1 MKIFYS
7 ISLFLFS
14 TVVLNAQNV
23 GIGTTSPNASLQIK
37 GNASSTVL
45 LNVTDNAAS
54 SKMYVK
60 TDGNVGI
67 GTTNPLSKLQVNGL
81 LNVGN
86 SFTPTAITSD
96 NIINIQ
102 VGGNADGATNG
113 ISFYENNSGFGM
125 KIGYDGT
132 GSGATNALL
141 FYDDRDS
148 MIVTLQNGGNLGL
161 GTTPSTVHKLDAR
174 TPSLGNNT
182 KAVYGQVTGNV
193 GTSNYHKGVYGTVTG
208 HTDGGW
214 YYGVHGDAYRSSA
227 TSAGRTYGVYGRA
240 GNATDGWNYGVYGF
254 LQGTNGGAAVY
265 GAVDGF
271 STYPDVDVN
280 GSWAGF
286 FNGDVNLEGGLAV
299 GGSKGTAGQVL
310 RTDGTDLYWSADGAD
325 NLGNHTATQDIGI
338 GNYNAVFGDVD
349 YSGIYFGAKYQD
361 ALAHSGAWGYVRQTP
376 TNGQIEIGSDDMIEF
391 YETDSRVL
399 KASWSMNTGT
409 FQFNGTMGLL
419 NGTTVNE
426 FSTDGTLGGNSN
438 NALPTEYAVKTYV
451 DSKTKPTTFYTMHNA
466 GEGVESTDPSNAG
479 YDVYYTSWYQNTY
492 VFSTGGSTT
501 SRWHID
507 VPCPEV
513 PDGGTLT
520 VKKIEFKLYS
530 STAATH
536 YFRAGTQTFNWDSPT
551 SAVSVG
557 SPFVNTTQS
566 VTGYDTYVW
575 TGSEVMNDETM
586 LNLAWAC
593 TSTGTSH
600 RFYGVR
606 IQWEVTY

>member
-14 TVVLNAQNV
+14 TVILNAQNV

-45 LNVTDNAAS
+45 LNVTDNAS
-54 SKMYVK
+54 NSRMHIK
-60 TDGNVGI
+60 TGGNVGI

-86 SFTPTAITSD
+86 SFTPAATSSD
-96 NIINIQ
+96 NILNLQ
-102 VGGNADGATNG
+102 VGGNPDGATNG
-113 ISFYENNSGFGM
+113 ISFFENDGGFGM

-132 GSGATNALL
+132 GSGPTNALL

-174 TPSLGNNT
+174 TASLGNNT

-193 GTSNYHKGVYGTVTG
+193 GISNYHRGVHGVVSG

-214 YYGVHGDAYRSSA
+214 YTGVYGDAYRSTV

-240 GNATDGWNYGVYGF
+240 GNATDGWNYGVYG
-254 LQGTNGGAAVY
+254 LLHGSNGGAAIY
-265 GAVDGF
+265 GAVEGYT
-271 STYPDVDVN
+271 TYTDMDVN

-299 GGSKGTAGQVL
+299 GGSKGAAGQVL
-310 RTDGTDLYWSADGAD
+310 RTDGTDLYWSNDGAD
-325 NLGNHTATQDIGI
+325 NLGNHTATQDINI
-338 GNYNAVFGDVD
+338 GSHSMLFNDTD
-349 YSGIYFGAKYQD
+349 YSGIYFGEQYND
-361 ALAHSGAWGYVRQTP
+361 AAAHSSDWGYIRQGTA
-376 TNGQIEIGSDDMIEF
+376 NGQLEIGSDATIAF
-391 YETDSRVL
+391 YETDARTLRVNWDL
-399 KASWSMNTGT
+399 NNGAYDFDGSMNLAAGT
-409 FQFNGTMGLL
+409 S
-419 NGTTVNE
+419 VNE

-438 NALPTEYAVKTYV
+438 NALPTENAVKTYV

-466 GEGVESTDPSNAG
+466 GEGVECTDPASGG
-479 YDVYYTSWYQNTY
+479 YDIYYTSWYQNTY
-492 VFSTGGSTT
+492 VFSTGGSTS

-536 YFRAGTQTFNWDSPT
+536 YFRAGTQNFNWDSPT
-551 SAVSVG
+551 SSVLVG
-557 SPFVNTTQS
+557 SPFINTSQS

-575 TGSEVMNDETM
+575 TGTQVMNDETM